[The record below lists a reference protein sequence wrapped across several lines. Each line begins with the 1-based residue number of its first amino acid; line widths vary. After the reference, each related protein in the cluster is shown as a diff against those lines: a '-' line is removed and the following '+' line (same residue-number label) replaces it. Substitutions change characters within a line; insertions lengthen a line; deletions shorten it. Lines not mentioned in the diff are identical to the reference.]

1 MKLLIIAATFFEIR
15 PFADR
20 LTLAGREGDHLY
32 RYRHHNLEIDILI
45 TGVGMVATAYY
56 TGKALAL
63 KRYDLAVNAGI
74 AGTFGKAFKLGSV
87 VNVVEDWIPEF
98 GAENGR
104 DFISIFEL
112 GFYDP
117 DTHPFTQGMLQATR
131 EPDPAIVNLQRLNL
145 LPRVKGITSNT
156 IRGSV
161 ESVEYIR
168 RTAPADIESMEGAA
182 FLFSCLM
189 EKTPCIQL
197 RSVSNL
203 VEERDKAKWDLPLA
217 LKNLNQV
224 LWQLFIEKN
233 Q

>member
-32 RYRHHNLEIDILI
+32 RYRHYNLEIDILI
-45 TGVGMVATAYY
+45 TGVGM
-56 TGKALAL
+56 
-63 KRYDLAVNAGI
+63 VNAGI

-117 DTHPFTQGMLQATR
+117 DTHPFTQGKLQSTHD
-131 EPDPAIVNLQRLNL
+131 PDPAIVNLQKLNL

-161 ESVEYIR
+161 ESVENIR

-203 VEERDKAKWDLPLA
+203 VEERDKAKWNLPLA